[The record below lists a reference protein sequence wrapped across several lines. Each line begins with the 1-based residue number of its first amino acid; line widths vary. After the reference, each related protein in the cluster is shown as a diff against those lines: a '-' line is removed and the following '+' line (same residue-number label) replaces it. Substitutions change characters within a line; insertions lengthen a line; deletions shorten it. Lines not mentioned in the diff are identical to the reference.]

1 MDQNKN
7 IGVECSAVCER
18 DARMASSASDEP
30 EAKRAKAG
38 DGGAEEESGGGGDE
52 EMTVQ
57 FEDENGAHPFPAFS
71 VPVSLGPEKLL
82 VLLRVLLK
90 QQREQ
95 GGLGADKVTLPLT
108 SMALLSTYS
117 PMLLKCTLGA

>member
-1 MDQNKN
+1 
-7 IGVECSAVCER
+7 
-18 DARMASSASDEP
+18 MASSTSDEP
-30 EAKRAKAG
+30 EVKRAKSG
-38 DGGAEEESGGGGDE
+38 DGGGEDSGGDQ

-71 VPVSLGPEKLL
+71 IPVSLGPEKLL

-95 GGLGADKVTLPLT
+95 GGLGADKVI
-108 SMALLSTYS
+108 LLYSTYS
-117 PMLLKCTLGA
+117 AMLPK

>member
-38 DGGAEEESGGGGDE
+38 DGGGAEEESGGGGDE

-95 GGLGADKVTLPLT
+95 GGLDKVKLLYSTL
-108 SMALLSTYS
+108 
-117 PMLLKCTLGA
+117 K